1 MTTNLFVDERF
12 TKALKGN
19 IYKEMIAN
27 YSEFY
32 LDYLTKLVEKYNNT
46 FHSCIGKKAIDDDY
60 AASTED
66 IEFTYKIP
74 KYKVADSGLL
84 RTGLYSANVTL

>member
-1 MTTNLFVDERF
+1 
-12 TKALKGN
+12 
-19 IYKEMIAN
+19 MIAN

-32 LDYLTKLVEKYNNT
+32 LDYLIKLVEKYNNT

-74 KYKVADSGLL
+74 TFKVGDSGLQ
-84 RTGLYSANVTL
+84 RTRLYSAKVTL